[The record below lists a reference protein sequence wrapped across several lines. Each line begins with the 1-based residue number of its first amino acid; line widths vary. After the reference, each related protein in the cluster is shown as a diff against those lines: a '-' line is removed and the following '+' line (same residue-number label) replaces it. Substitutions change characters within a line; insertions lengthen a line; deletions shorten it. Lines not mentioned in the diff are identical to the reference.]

1 MSNNNR
7 FRAGMRRTG
16 ASPVEDFRTGG
27 SDNVFTRLGVKS
39 KSNPRFDDCYR
50 GDRYRILID
59 PKVMERTDWYAYEG
73 DSFGSSDPSALAG
86 RLSPVEFIKRMASSY
101 RYGNEIIFR
110 HGIAKETFIGI
121 SCQSNALRAELL
133 EKFKKANITKVNGIP
148 IEDFVKV
155 GSTI

>member
-1 MSNNNR
+1 
-7 FRAGMRRTG
+7 
-16 ASPVEDFRTGG
+16 
-27 SDNVFTRLGVKS
+27 
-39 KSNPRFDDCYR
+39 
-50 GDRYRILID
+50 
-59 PKVMERTDWYAYEG
+59 MERTDWYAYEG

-86 RLSPVEFIKRMASSY
+86 RLSPVEFIQRMATSY
-101 RYGNEIIFR
+101 RYGNEIMFR

-133 EKFKKANITKVNGIP
+133 EKFKQAHITAVNGIP